1 MNIGNFKTKT
11 GRVNVVLGSMQ
22 GSVFTA
28 TRGNRYGSGMIT
40 VIEESN
46 AMLITSADS
55 NGCSDNDRVKV
66 IRLDGAYANEMIDIF
81 N

>member
-1 MNIGNFKTKT
+1 MGDFKTKA
-11 GRVNVVLGSMQ
+11 GRVNVVLGTLKNGKFS
-22 GSVFTA
+22 A

-46 AMLITSADS
+46 AMLLTSADS
-55 NGCSDNDRVKV
+55 IGCVQSDSVNV
-66 IRLDGAYANEMIDIF
+66 IRLDGAYDKEIQDIF